1 MEVRAHPRS
10 RGENDNQ
17 VPSKEVQSGSS
28 PLTRGK
34 QQGRR
39 RQRHVAGL
47 IPAHAGKTP
56 ESPPRA
62 GGPWAHP
69 RSRGENA
76 PMVSVLPFSQ
86 GSSPLT
92 RGKPPSRRVQR
103 RRQGLIPAHAGK
115 TIGLGP
121 FGVGHRAHPRS
132 RGENRRPRG
141 PRGSDRGS
149 SPLTR
154 GKPTQLGWWGLSL
167 GLIPAHAGKTT
178 ASPRRT
184 ANPQAHPRSRGENE
198 LDRRD
203 RTRIRGSSPL
213 TRGKRGVEPLLHE
226 RRGLIPAHAGK
237 TSSAP
242 TPPTPR
248 PAHPRSRGENLPD
261 EIATCQAGGSSPLTR
276 GKRAVLRLDAIRVRL
291 IPAHAGK
298 TGSSHSWARGAWAHP
313 RSRGENA
320 GAVPAGGRSS
330 GSSPLTRGKPARRS
344 ARLFAHRLIPAHAGK
359 TRENKRM
366 IDDDAAHPRSRGENL
381 RTTRP
386 CFRQV
391 GSSPLTRGKRPSAWP
406 R

>member
-1 MEVRAHPRS
+1 
-10 RGENDNQ
+10 
-17 VPSKEVQSGSS
+17 
-28 PLTRGK
+28 
-34 QQGRR
+34 
-39 RQRHVAGL
+39 
-47 IPAHAGKTP
+47 
-56 ESPPRA
+56 
-62 GGPWAHP
+62 
-69 RSRGENA
+69 
-76 PMVSVLPFSQ
+76 MVSVLPFSQ

-213 TRGKRGVEPLLHE
+213 TRGKRVLRIRGRVA
-226 RRGLIPAHAGK
+226 RGLIPAHAGK
-237 TSSAP
+237 TRAQCPLVAGQAAHPRSRGENQLAGRRACLRTGSSPLTRGKLAHHSP
-242 TPPTPR
+242 VLSPGGLIPAHAGKTAVCMASMR
-248 PAHPRSRGENLPD
+248 REPAHPRSRGENCAVLR
-261 EIATCQAGGSSPLTR
+261 AGRFSPGSSPLTR
-276 GKRAVLRLDAIRVRL
+276 GKLPLGASGQAFPGL

-298 TGSSHSWARGAWAHP
+298 TSPPRMRRAAPWAHP
-313 RSRGENA
+313 HSRGENWRRRRPRLCLA
-320 GAVPAGGRSS
+320 
-330 GSSPLTRGKPARRS
+330 GSSPLTRGKP
-344 ARLFAHRLIPAHAGK
+344 RLAC
-359 TRENKRM
+359 
-366 IDDDAAHPRSRGENL
+366 S
-381 RTTRP
+381 
-386 CFRQV
+386 
-391 GSSPLTRGKRPSAWP
+391 
-406 R
+406 